1 MAQSFNGGFYT
12 ILATGVTQA
21 TTGTSAVV
29 AIPVDSSGNRPN
41 FVRVT
46 ASNETF
52 IKLGVAGAVATTND
66 ALVQPADSVVL
77 QVPKGITHIAGIQG
91 AGGAG
96 RFNVTPLENS

>member
-12 ILATGVTQA
+12 ILAPGITQSTSA
-21 TTGTSAVV
+21 TSAVV

-41 FVRVT
+41 FIRVT

-52 IKLGVAGAVATTND
+52 VRLGVAGAVATNQD
-66 ALVQPADSVVL
+66 ALVQPADSVIL

-96 RFNVTPLENS
+96 RFNVTALENS

>member
-12 ILATGVTQA
+12 ILATGATQA
-21 TTGTSAVV
+21 TSGTSAAV
-29 AIPVDSSGNRPN
+29 AIPNDSSGNRPN
-41 FVRVT
+41 YIRVT

-52 IKLGVAGAVATTND
+52 VKLGLAGVAATAND
-66 ALVQPADSVVL
+66 ALVQPADSLIL

-96 RFNVTPLENS
+96 RFNVTALENS

>member
-1 MAQSFNGGFYT
+1 MAQSFGGGFFT

-21 TTGTSAVV
+21 TSGTSAVV

-41 FVRVT
+41 FIRVT
-46 ASNETF
+46 AFNETF
-52 IKLGVAGAVATTND
+52 VKLGLASAAATTND
-66 ALVQPADSVVL
+66 ILVQPADSVVL

-96 RFNVTPLENS
+96 RFNVTALENS